1 MPGEGKGRAAARP
14 AAVRTM
20 PVTLELPLLIIKT
33 GEAVRPLRDEGE
45 DFEDLL
51 IAATGLEPDRCVVR
65 SLHRGEALPA
75 AEGVGAVIVTGSPA
89 YVTDEEPWNF
99 VGADFL
105 RAAHGLEIPV
115 LGVCYGHQLLA
126 WTFGGEVDWHPKGR
140 EIGTTEIRLT
150 AAGREDPLLGGLPET
165 FPAQSSH
172 LQTVTRLPPGARLL
186 AVGDF
191 EPRHAFRLGGS
202 TWGVQFHPEFT
213 PRVMRA
219 YIEDRREALAS
230 EGLDA
235 DALLAG
241 VRETPDSLGLLRRF
255 AAAAP
260 GLRPQSP
267 AAAS

>member
-1 MPGEGKGRAAARP
+1 M
-14 AAVRTM
+14 
-20 PVTLELPLLIIKT
+20 TLELPLLIIKT
-33 GEAVRPLRDEGE
+33 GETVRPLREKGE
-45 DFEDLL
+45 DFEDWL
-51 IAATGLEPDRCVVR
+51 IAASGLEPDRCLVR

-75 AEGVGAVIVTGSPA
+75 AAAVGAVIVTGSPA

-105 RAAHGLEIPV
+105 RTAHELRIPV

-140 EIGTTEIRLT
+140 EIGTVEARLT
-150 AAGREDPLLGGLPET
+150 EAGRDDPLLGGLPET
-165 FPAQSSH
+165 FPVQSSH
-172 LQTVTRLPPGARLL
+172 QQTVTRLPPGARLL

-191 EPRHAFRLGGS
+191 EPHHAFRLGET

-213 PRVMRA
+213 VRIMRA
-219 YIEDRREALAS
+219 YIEERRDVLAS

-241 VRETPDSLGLLRRF
+241 VRETPGSLDLPRRF
-255 AAAAP
+255 VSLAA
-260 GLRPQSP
+260 GLKPQSP